1 MSDGP
6 HRSLP
11 LRPGWRRVAER
22 GDNCAYAPDDVSEA
36 LIPALEQDCR
46 ADLSPAF
53 LEALHDLHRDQE
65 SSLFKTDMTSQLE
78 ALRGIAGAGFD
89 ARVLDYAI
97 RRSVNGETNLDAAQK
112 AVADALTDRA
122 ARGARQ
128 IEEHYCRKSTVPRA
142 VKVRARIE
150 QGIANARP
158 GIEGLSRRLLKID
171 PGSAARVVKRRELD
185 DGVRL

>member
-22 GDNCAYAPDDVSEA
+22 GDNSAYASEDVSEA

-46 ADLSPAF
+46 ADLSSAF
-53 LEALHDLHRDQE
+53 LEALRDLYRDQE
-65 SSLFKTDMTSQLE
+65 SSLFRNDMTSQLE
-78 ALRGIAGAGFD
+78 ALQGIAGAGFD
-89 ARVLDYAI
+89 TTVLDYAI
-97 RRSVNGETNLDAAQK
+97 RRSANGETDFDAAQK

-128 IEEHYCRKSTVPRA
+128 IEEHYCRKSTAPRA

-158 GIEGLSRRLLKID
+158 GIEGLSQRLLTMD
-171 PGSAARVVKRRELD
+171 PGPAARVVKRRELD
-185 DGVRL
+185 DGVKL